1 MAKKSTEKTSSMIL
15 RNLFEHSKDLIYFKD
30 KAGHFISINNA
41 MAKTHRL
48 ENVADVLGK
57 TDFDFYSKEQAES
70 FLADEQDV
78 LATGEPLIAKQELEV
93 LQNGESVWF
102 STSKFPLLD
111 DSGTIIGTF
120 GISRDI
126 TASMVQ
132 LEELKERQN
141 ALQEYHRQTEFE
153 LEQASRIHRALL
165 PKSLH
170 APKDLNIDYD
180 YRPAFNLGGDFF
192 STYDSPYSDSCGL
205 FLCDIMGH
213 GVSAALFTA
222 LISSLVETRGKEFL
236 DRPEIMLNG
245 INNDMLSQMP
255 GSYATGIYTYIR
267 EEVNGCIT
275 LSIAN
280 AGHPCPLHYRAH
292 DRSVS
297 RVATHKAP
305 ALGIIPV
312 NAYEMDFIQ
321 LDPGD
326 KVFYYTDGITEALNS
341 ADDEFSRAR
350 LLELISEHG
359 HLPNKTLIEKVNT
372 RITKFTE
379 NAPQVDDRMMILIS
393 TS

>member
-30 KAGHFISINNA
+30 EAGHFISINKA
-41 MAKTHRL
+41 MAKTHGL

-70 FLADEQDV
+70 FLEDEQHV

-93 LQNGESVWF
+93 LPNGESVWF

-111 DSGTIIGTF
+111 DSSTIIGTF

-170 APKDLNIDYD
+170 APKDLKIDYD
-180 YRPAFNLGGDFF
+180 YSPAFNLGGDFF
-192 STYDSPYSDSCGL
+192 SSYDSPYSDSCGL

-222 LISSLVETRGKEFL
+222 LISSLVETRSKEFL

-245 INNDMLSQMP
+245 INKDMLSQMP
-255 GSYATGIYTYIR
+255 GSYATGTYTYIR

-280 AGHPCPLHYRAH
+280 AGHPCPLHYRAQ

-297 RVATHKAP
+297 KLATHKAP
-305 ALGIIPV
+305 ALGIMPV

-350 LLELISEHG
+350 LLDLISEYG
-359 HLPNKTLIEKVNT
+359 HLPNKALIEKVNT
-372 RITKFTE
+372 RITNFTE